1 MLHRKLL
8 PTDAYQWHAGPGT
21 SVAPTIS
28 DFSVMEAIFAPFE
41 EPALFH
47 AWDPQALH
55 SLLTQPLAARC
66 PVPASQWP
74 HYRLLAEDLFELES
88 STTAPQLLSALGA
101 ALHAPWPTGTPSE
114 LLYTPFWATVGLGL
128 PEFASSILGFDVRI
142 NRYSCGRTL
151 NSSSILLQHICRA
164 CLLNFVMCRCRNVED
179 PSITLPDKKRDYMV
193 MIGNILLV
201 GGEDKTH
208 VGDLQVPSLVA
219 VCMLACVGRWALQ
232 KRAIFEAADCTDRA
246 VG

>member
-8 PTDAYQWHAGPGT
+8 PTYAYQWHAGPGT

-28 DFSVMEAIFAPFE
+28 DFSVMEAMFAPFK

-128 PEFASSILGFDVRI
+128 PEFASSILGFDVKI

-151 NSSSILLQHICRA
+151 NSSSILLQHICPGLSA
-164 CLLNFVMCRCRNVED
+164 ELCDVPLQEC
-179 PSITLPDKKRDYMV
+179 
-193 MIGNILLV
+193 
-201 GGEDKTH
+201 GGSQHHFTK
-208 VGDLQVPSLVA
+208 
-219 VCMLACVGRWALQ
+219 
-232 KRAIFEAADCTDRA
+232 
-246 VG
+246 

>member
-114 LLYTPFWATVGLGL
+114 LLYTPFWATVGLGCQTL
-128 PEFASSILGFDVRI
+128 RAASLALMSESTGTAV
-142 NRYSCGRTL
+142 
-151 NSSSILLQHICRA
+151 A
-164 CLLNFVMCRCRNVED
+164 A
-179 PSITLPDKKRDYMV
+179 PSIVQAYCSSTYAGP
-193 MIGNILLV
+193 
-201 GGEDKTH
+201 
-208 VGDLQVPSLVA
+208 
-219 VCMLACVGRWALQ
+219 VC
-232 KRAIFEAADCTDRA
+232 
-246 VG
+246 